1 MGGASRYGRVVADYR
16 FVTTWC
22 LDAPIE
28 RVFEAI
34 DDAAA
39 WPQWWRGVE
48 RTELLEQG
56 DEDGIGRLWRLTWRS
71 RLPYELTFESRV
83 TRREPPHLLEG
94 IADGELAGVGR
105 WRLYEGRG
113 TAAVYEWN
121 VRTSRAWMNRL
132 APVAR
137 PLFAWNHDVVMRQGA
152 EGLAGL
158 LGAPLLVRS

>member
-1 MGGASRYGRVVADYR
+1 MYGRVVADYR

-39 WPQWWRGVE
+39 WPQWWRGVK

-56 DEDGIGRLWRLTWRS
+56 DEDGVGRLWRLTWRS

-94 IADGELAGVGR
+94 TADGELVGIGR
-105 WRLYEGRG
+105 WRIYEGRG

-121 VRTSRAWMNRL
+121 VRTSRAWMNRV

-137 PLFAWNHDVVMRQGA
+137 PLFAWNHDVVMRHGA

>member
-1 MGGASRYGRVVADYR
+1 MRAASYE

-34 DDAAA
+34 DEPGA
-39 WPQWWRGVE
+39 WPRWWKGVT
-48 RTELLEQG
+48 RTELLAPG
-56 DEDGIGRLWRLTWRS
+56 DEQRIGRVWELTWRS
-71 RLPYELTFESRV
+71 RLPYDLSFRSTV
-83 TRREPPHLLEG
+83 TRREPPYLLEG
-94 IADGELAGVGR
+94 IADGELIGIGR
-105 WRLYEGRG
+105 WRLYEGEG

-121 VRTSRAWMNRL
+121 VRTARAWMNRL

-137 PLFAWNHDVVMRQGA
+137 PAFAWNHDLVMRQGA
-152 EGLAGL
+152 EGLARL